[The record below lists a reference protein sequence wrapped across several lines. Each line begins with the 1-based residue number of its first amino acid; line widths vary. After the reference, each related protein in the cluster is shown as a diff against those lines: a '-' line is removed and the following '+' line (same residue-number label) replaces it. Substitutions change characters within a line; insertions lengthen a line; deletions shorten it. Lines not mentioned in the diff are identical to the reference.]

1 MILGA
6 NKKIIPKKNGSC
18 EPPSTSKKT
27 LCSSFNHP
35 GKRVGKSRHS
45 SCYRWNHL
53 ALDPVINDVI
63 GPRSKV
69 IIRVTHLFS
78 AICRDI
84 LRTLMPWSVKKLTSV
99 LTGLQFHSIS
109 YLHLHWTSF
118 KLPSF
123 EGKYTPIEWTGFIH
137 WNYLLKICPV
147 TFFKRITRQPNTY
160 WVGVWPPK
168 YLLRLGL

>member
-1 MILGA
+1 MKGIINWNCAFGGLT
-6 NKKIIPKKNGSC
+6 KKSSPQKNGSC

-63 GPRSKV
+63 GPGSELPIYSRLFVEIYCV
-69 IIRVTHLFS
+69 I
-78 AICRDI
+78 
-84 LRTLMPWSVKKLTSV
+84 TLMPWSVKKLTSE
-99 LTGLQFHSIS
+99 LRFHWVAIPLRIYSIS

-123 EGKYTPIEWTGFIH
+123 VGKYTPIEWTWVLFIET
-137 WNYLLKICPV
+137 ICRKFAQWRFLNESLDIQIP
-147 TFFKRITRQPNTY
+147 IE
-160 WVGVWPPK
+160 
-168 YLLRLGL
+168 